1 MSITLYPTSRAVNAL
16 LKGRPVSADRVVV
29 VGAGVG
35 GLVAA
40 LELSHHGCD
49 VTLVEAAQ
57 EPGGKM
63 RQVATAAGPVDAGPT
78 VFTLRGIFESLFDSV
93 GESLDA
99 RLSLIPL
106 EVLARHAWREGE
118 SLDLHADPAR
128 SADAIG
134 AFAGRAEAEGYRRF
148 AADARRVF
156 DLLDTRFMQAARP
169 GLLALAGSLGLAGL
183 SIRPF
188 ESLWRALGDYFRDPR
203 LHQLFGR
210 YATYCGSSPFLA
222 PATLMLVA
230 HAEQA
235 GVWSVEGGMHR
246 LAACL
251 AGLAVDRGATLR
263 FGTAVES
270 ILTGSGEARG
280 VRLADGEILPADAVV
295 LNADSAAL
303 WQGLLGPQ
311 VAGAVPR
318 PDPGLRSLS
327 AVTWCLAAEAQG
339 FPLARHSVFFSSD
352 YRAEFA
358 AITDAGRL
366 PDEPTVYV
374 CAQDR
379 TGTDAAPAGAER
391 LFCLVNAPARGDEG
405 LPDDKE
411 IERCETAMMMRLARS
426 GLRLAIRDRSV
437 TGPTQFARMFPGT
450 GGSLYGTATHGAMAS
465 FRRPGSRTAIRRL
478 YLAGGSVHPGPGV
491 PMVALSGR
499 LAARTVLADLT
510 SHAPWRRMAMPGGMS
525 MR

>member
-1 MSITLYPTSRAVNAL
+1 M
-16 LKGRPVSADRVVV
+16 

-40 LELSHHGCD
+40 LELAHHGCA
-49 VTLVEAAQ
+49 VTLVEA
-57 EPGGKM
+57 ERGPGGKM
-63 RQVATAAGPVDAGPT
+63 RQVVTAAGPVDAGPT
-78 VFTLRGIFESLFDSV
+78 VFTLRGVFDSLFDSV

-99 RLSLIPL
+99 HLPL
-106 EVLARHAWREGE
+106 MPLDVLARHAWREGE
-118 SLDLHADPAR
+118 VLDLHADQAR
-128 SADAIG
+128 SAEAIG

-148 AADARRVF
+148 AADARHVF
-156 DLLDTRFMQAARP
+156 ALLDKRFMQAPRP
-169 GLLALAGSLGLAGL
+169 GLVGLAGSLGLAGL

-188 ESLWRALGDYFRDPR
+188 ETLWKALGDYFRDPR

-235 GVWSVEGGMHR
+235 GVWSVDGGMHR

-251 AGLAVDRGATLR
+251 ADLAADRGADLR
-263 FGTAVES
+263 YGATVES
-270 ILTGSGEARG
+270 IVTGSGEARG
-280 VRLADGEILPADAVV
+280 VRLVGGEIVPADAVV
-295 LNADSAAL
+295 LNADIAAL

-311 VAGAVPR
+311 AVRAVPR

-327 AVTWCLAAEAQG
+327 ALTWCLAAEADG
-339 FPLARHSVFFSSD
+339 FPLAHHSVFFSAD

-358 AITDAGRL
+358 AIMDARQL
-366 PDEPTVYV
+366 PDDPTIYV

-379 TGTDAAPAGAER
+379 TGTGAASTGTER
-391 LFCLVNAPARGDEG
+391 LFCLVNAPPRGDEG

-411 IERCETAMMMRLARS
+411 IARCETAMMTRLARS
-426 GLRLAIRDRSV
+426 GLRLSIRDRSV
-437 TGPTQFARMFPGT
+437 TGPAQFARMFPGT

-465 FRRPGSRTAIRRL
+465 FRRPGTRTAISRL

-499 LAARTVLADLT
+499 MAARTVLADLT
-510 SHAPWRRMAMPGGMS
+510 SRSAWRRTAMPGGMS